1 MMNVRTFSMTKKAAT
16 SRRRKQ
22 TRAATL
28 LLLSLAVAAV
38 AACVIIARRASA
50 SDGENDVRV
59 GARASD
65 EVERLIDSALYTRA
79 EFFGA
84 RARVPYPLAEA
95 RNRLAELLTRRPKE
109 PRVLLALARL
119 DEKLGRYDLAE
130 SEAGEY
136 ATLAGESFDALE
148 ESARFQHRRALF
160 EKEAATLER
169 MLSTAPAEERGGVL
183 ERLTRLAESR
193 KLGRYLSPEF
203 FERVIAECPSDFRV
217 VAGYIGR
224 LVGEKNADAALEAV
238 RRYRDRFPSRRR
250 FFLEKEVS
258 ILDAAKRSREAEA
271 VYLKAFDPFWPDEL
285 SEQFYDF
292 LREHDRYR
300 AYGGELREANRR
312 DPSDFRTAVRLFHF
326 RKHAYEETGGIFAR
340 LEHARAARG
349 IAWGP
354 EELATVARMLIREG
368 DGDTAS
374 RFLYTLVARGRL
386 EKGSPERAKV
396 LYQLFEL
403 LSDAGDERL
412 ALTRGDLSFYRDV
425 AASDPQ
431 PGIVGGLLSLI
442 FSGTNPPRELKRE
455 DEEAVKFFN
464 RAAAY
469 RVFDAYKEENPTSP
483 ELAQMYLDVVRL
495 YTEAKEPRVAS
506 SALAEFEQRYA
517 DAPQYAEVALKLADC
532 YVLLGKHEEERALY
546 ARVLD
551 YLGRRRDAKIPLV
564 PAAEQS
570 ATSHADALSEPTAVQ
585 PSTVEYPPKSNPG
598 IKTADDGGEDVY
610 DYYHTS
616 PYQDFMRPSE
626 DRRRHTEEDEAQD
639 DETTEGDE
647 SPRDERTRDVET
659 ASGVKVTYADVLAR
673 YVASLAGENKTE
685 DVLALYAGEI
695 KKYPTEQGLYEQLLQ
710 WLGQTN
716 LFDEQ
721 SRVYKEALERFP
733 TEVWRDRLARWML
746 RRERRQEF
754 ENYSHE
760 LTTRLDDDEAERYLE
775 KFVSEPAGAD
785 AKGFESSFYLGL
797 YSLAHER
804 FPGDIRLVQGLLKF
818 YAAHERRDEYQKLLA
833 EYYFVSPEIREQ
845 FLARLAEQGELRA
858 RLDAARDLLKNDDG
872 KGSVVASLPYKLF
885 RADAAARLSNYEEAV
900 DAYRELNRLYPNTPE
915 FAERLISFTR
925 SLGQHDRKFLEEASA
940 ASLALADARPSES
953 ALRTRAGEILA
964 ELGDYERARVE
975 WSQLVALAPG
985 EPDSYLE
992 AATVNWDYFQY
1003 ADALEIIDRLRR
1015 ENGDRTAY
1023 AFEAGAILE
1032 AEHKLPAA
1040 VAEYVKALDAEAPN
1054 HARARKRLAALSGRP
1069 GASALVAAPY
1079 ARERNM
1085 SARATGVAIGYA
1097 ELLKDLK
1104 RWDDASR
1111 LLSREV
1117 ARSRDEDFI
1126 KSAQSIFSESE
1137 DAGGERACLGRL
1149 IRVSS
1154 SPRHVISYTLQLADN
1169 YGKKGERASAS
1180 SILRG
1185 LVGKFPFNYGVL
1197 QEASNFYRRLG
1208 LTNESLR
1215 VLRYAAARGRGEY
1228 RRDFERRLAARLLEL
1243 NRVEES
1249 RRVLERLHAEDP
1261 LDLGVFRELARVYVR
1276 AADGE
1281 ALKAAFGKTLEAL
1294 KSRDADPR
1302 EMREQLAEL
1311 RRALIGAFTQLR
1323 DYRAAMQQ
1331 HVEIVNRDPDD
1342 DEALES
1348 AIAYAKRYGGADEL
1362 LSYYEKTARQ
1372 AYKNYRWNVVLARI
1386 HEAKGDMA
1394 SAARSYR
1401 EAIGN
1406 QPEMV
1411 ELHAALA
1418 EIYLKAGDYDDAL
1431 KSLDRAAELSDDDPQ
1446 YVRRTAE
1453 VLEKAGRT
1461 REAEVLR
1468 RKLPVAQAPK
1478 NENARDLFNAA
1489 AAKLAGDRA
1498 QAIEE
1503 YRKAFDALTA
1513 DPYRQDPRASEIAA
1527 YVRAVRD
1534 AEGLDRIFER
1544 LWTFRGKL
1552 IADANLKDSMNA
1564 GKARALLGVL
1574 DGALPDSV
1582 GSLASEKATGG
1593 ELSALYKSLRGKTD
1607 ESLRAPDAY
1616 GTLALL
1622 QNLGHRAGFVTLEE
1636 EILTRQKDAAR
1647 ADADSKT
1654 FHARLRALADFY
1666 ADGGR
1671 YARAVELLEAE
1682 SRADS
1687 ARDEF
1692 DYAGLVAEYA
1702 HLAGDTARE
1711 LAALRSYYE
1720 RRGSDANTQAD
1731 ALVGRYFEVLYDSGE
1746 QGREE
1751 LRRRAQEPTP
1761 FALQLVNFLIAR
1773 GEREPAHEAVGRAGL
1788 SPAWKLARNAELSLA
1803 LREFDARGEGYFD
1816 AALRPA
1822 TIGELVARK
1831 DAGVEPLSGD
1841 DWSRLEE
1848 TYGRWLYLS
1857 GVQAGRTK
1865 ARAALPAVVES
1876 RPRDSGAQAELGRW
1890 YLARNDAPSAL
1901 EHLSIALEES
1911 PDDANTIADLGSAY
1925 FLVGQRARALA
1936 LWSKL
1941 IGGEEPPTDSCV
1953 LYLKTLAARG
1963 LAAEAREKLLP
1974 VAAKRL
1980 KDAGYY
1986 PSNKELAEIKTLV
1999 AAVASS
2005 FASSSGGASEDD
2017 ASQTSLSN
2025 PAEEARAA
2033 FLRKLCDAVPDDTG
2047 LARMVVE
2054 DRLVGRVRLG
2064 DFYALLAARS
2074 EGLGSYSHDYEFE
2087 TFSQN
2092 AFGVR
2097 DVEEAFDHAG
2107 SFRLTEP
2114 DAERVKRQ
2122 RKYLDYLLEEG
2133 RNAEAEKLTSS
2144 IESEVSRRYAR
2155 PAWLRLAKV
2164 RLELRGGKGAQA
2176 VADLKRYV
2184 GADVSDDLTKV
2195 SAPSAERLSES
2206 VALLKAEHYDAGVPL
2221 LLEAAFT
2228 QSLALGQF
2236 EATYF
2241 VGLAR
2246 LAFERGDAS
2255 SGEKFLQLMLGLAEE
2270 ETKDEAAAEVAALPG
2285 VRERFAALARA
2296 ELPEQSN
2303 NVVRADALK
2312 LAAEV
2317 AGSFG
2322 RYAEAAEFR
2331 LKLSAEKPDDYA
2343 NRVESARLLAAGG
2356 RLEDAA
2362 AQLASVIN
2370 DRNAPRAMR
2379 WQAVWVAPE
2388 ITGGR
2393 KELWALLAQSSG
2405 ANGAAD
2411 EEMAAALKARELSS
2425 EGRVAEAS
2433 ELLRRVAANDPNP
2446 LLEFSIGVLDSQ
2458 DGRADEAADAFT
2470 SVFRAQANDEALT
2483 AFGADEDSALRGL
2496 IRLHVNAGRPLA
2508 ALRLA
2513 KLDTE
2518 LAGDAGG
2525 NVADGEGDVE
2535 NEGGVENEDD
2545 VENKVALKS
2554 IETTKGGAVYR
2565 TLEKRAESRREA
2577 SSSELLGLLSVAAEQ
2592 SKDYDKAL
2600 EFERSRLSR
2609 LAGVDERRASR
2620 ERIARLVSL
2629 RKANGEAPGPPL
2641 VVDGSTVARS

>member
-1 MMNVRTFSMTKKAAT
+1 MTEKAAT
-16 SRRRKQ
+16 SKRRKQ
-22 TRAATL
+22 ARTTTL
-28 LLLSLAVAAV
+28 LLLSLAVASV
-38 AACVIIARRASA
+38 AACVLIARRASA
-50 SDGENDVRV
+50 SGGEDDARV
-59 GARASD
+59 GAGASD

-84 RARVPYPLAEA
+84 RARVPFPTAEA

-130 SEAGEY
+130 SETGEY

-169 MLSTAPAEERGGVL
+169 MLGVAPNEERGVVL

-193 KLGRYLSPEF
+193 KLARYLSPEF
-203 FERVIAECPSDFRV
+203 FERVIAERPSDFRV

-224 LVGEKNADAALEAV
+224 LVEEKNAAAALDAV
-238 RRYRDRFPSRRR
+238 RRYRERFPSRRR

-271 VYLKAFDPFWPDEL
+271 VYTQAFDPFWPDDL

-292 LREHDRYR
+292 LRDHDRYR
-300 AYGGELREANRR
+300 AYGGELREAFRR
-312 DPSDFRTAVRLFHF
+312 DPSDFMTAVRLFHF
-326 RKHAYEETGGIFAR
+326 RKHAYEETGGIFAL
-340 LEHARAARG
+340 LERARAVRR
-349 IAWGP
+349 IAWEP
-354 EELATVARMLIREG
+354 EELATVARLLTREG
-368 DGDTAS
+368 DGDAAS

-386 EKGSPERAKV
+386 EKGTPERAKV

-412 ALTRGDLSFYRDV
+412 ALTRGDLRFYRDV

-442 FSGTNPPRELKRE
+442 FSGTNPSRELKSE
-455 DEEAVKFFN
+455 DEEAVKLFN

-469 RVFDAYKEENPTSP
+469 RIFDAYKEENPTSP

-495 YTEAKEPRVAS
+495 YTEAKEPRVAAQ
-506 SALAEFEQRYA
+506 ALAEFEQRYA

-551 YLGRRRDAKIPLV
+551 YVGRRRDAKVPLV

-570 ATSHADALSEPTAVQ
+570 ATSRADALSEPTAIQ

-598 IKTADDGGEDVY
+598 IKTAGDRAEDVY

-616 PYQDFMRPSE
+616 PYRDFMRPPE
-626 DRRRHTEEDEAQD
+626 DLWRHREGDEARD

-647 SPRDERTRDVET
+647 SSRDEKTRDGKT
-659 ASGVKVTYADVLAR
+659 ASVVKVTYADVLAR
-673 YVASLAGENKTE
+673 YIASLAGENRTE
-685 DVLALYAGEI
+685 DVLALYAAEI
-695 KKYPTEQGLYEQLLQ
+695 KKYPTEQGLYEQMLQ

-716 LFDEQ
+716 MFDEQ

-754 ENYSHE
+754 EDYSRE
-760 LTTRLDDDEAERYLE
+760 LIDRLDDDEAERYLE
-775 KFVSEPAGAD
+775 QFVAAHAGAD
-785 AKGFESSFYLGL
+785 AKDFESSFYLGL

-804 FPGDIRLVQGLLKF
+804 FPGDLRLVQGLLKF

-858 RLDAARDLLKNDDG
+858 RLDAARDLLKRGDG
-872 KGSVVASLPYKLF
+872 SVSVVASLPYKLF
-885 RADAAARLSNYEEAV
+885 RADASARLSNYEEAV
-900 DAYRELNRLYPNTPE
+900 DAYRELNRLYPDTPE

-925 SLGQHDRKFLEEASA
+925 SLGQHERKFLEEASA
-940 ASLALADARPSES
+940 TSLALADARPSES
-953 ALRTRAGEILA
+953 ALRTRAGEIFA
-964 ELGDYERARVE
+964 ELGDYERARAE

-1003 ADALEIIDRLRR
+1003 TDALEIIERLRR

-1040 VAEYVKALDAEAPN
+1040 INEYVKALDTETPN
-1054 HARARKRLAALSGRP
+1054 HARKRLATLWGRP
-1069 GASALVAAPY
+1069 GASALIAASY

-1085 SARATGVAIGYA
+1085 SASATGVAIGYA

-1104 RWDDASR
+1104 RWDDASH
-1111 LLSREV
+1111 LLLREV
-1117 ARSRDEDFI
+1117 ARSDDEDFI
-1126 KSAQSIFSESE
+1126 ESAQSIFSDSE

-1149 IRVSS
+1149 IQVSR

-1169 YGKKGERASAS
+1169 YGRKGERAAAS
-1180 SILRG
+1180 TVLRG

-1281 ALKAAFGKTLEAL
+1281 ALKVAFGKTVEAL

-1302 EMREQLAEL
+1302 EMREQVAEL

-1342 DEALES
+1342 DEALEA

-1362 LSYYEKTARQ
+1362 LAYYEKTARQ

-1386 HEAKGDMA
+1386 DEAKGDMA
-1394 SAARSYR
+1394 AAARSYR

-1431 KSLDRAAELSDDDPQ
+1431 KSLERASELSGDDPQ

-1461 REAEVLR
+1461 REAEVVR

-1478 NENARDLFNAA
+1478 DENARDLFNAA
-1489 AAKLAGDRA
+1489 AAKLSGDRA

-1513 DPYRQDPRASEIAA
+1513 DPYKQDPRASEIAA

-1534 AEGLDRIFER
+1534 AEGLDRILER
-1544 LWTFRGKL
+1544 LWTFREKL
-1552 IADANLKDSMNA
+1552 IADANLKDSTNA

-1574 DGALPDSV
+1574 DGALPDSI
-1582 GSLASEKATGG
+1582 GALAAEKATGG
-1593 ELSALYKSLRGKTD
+1593 ELAALYKSLRAKTD

-1622 QNLGHRAGFVTLEE
+1622 RNLGHRAGFVALEE
-1636 EILTRQKDAAR
+1636 EILTRQMDAAR
-1647 ADADSKT
+1647 ADADSQN
-1654 FHARLRALADFY
+1654 FHARLRALVSFY

-1682 SRADS
+1682 SRSDS
-1687 ARDEF
+1687 ARDDF
-1692 DYAGLVAEYA
+1692 DYAGLAAEYA
-1702 HLAGDTARE
+1702 RLAGDTARE
-1711 LAALRSYYE
+1711 LASLRSYYE
-1720 RRGSDANTQAD
+1720 RRGNSDANTQAD
-1731 ALVGRYFEVLYDSGE
+1731 ALVERYFEVLYDSGE
-1746 QGREE
+1746 QGRDE

-1761 FALQLVNFLIAR
+1761 FVLQLVNFLIAR
-1773 GEREPAHEAVGRAGL
+1773 GERELAHEAVERAGL
-1788 SPAWKLARNAELSLA
+1788 SSAWKLARNAEVSLA

-1857 GVQAGRTK
+1857 DAQAGRAK
-1865 ARAALPAVVES
+1865 ARAVLPAVVES
-1876 RPRDSGAQAELGRW
+1876 RPRDAGAQAELGRW
-1890 YLARNDAPSAL
+1890 YLARGDARSAL
-1901 EHLSIALEES
+1901 EHLSIALEET
-1911 PDDANTIADLGSAY
+1911 PDDAGTIADLGSAY
-1925 FLVGQRARALA
+1925 FLAGERARARV

-1941 IGGEEPPTDSCV
+1941 IGGEEPTADSCV

-1963 LAAEAREKLLP
+1963 LASEAREKLLP
-1974 VAAKRL
+1974 VIVKRL
-1980 KDAGYY
+1980 KDAGSY
-1986 PSNKELAEIKTLV
+1986 PSSKELAEVKTLII
-1999 AAVASS
+1999 AQASS
-2005 FASSSGGASEDD
+2005 FESSLASSSDGAATEDD
-2017 ASQTSLSN
+2017 ASQPPPSN

-2033 FLRKLCDAVPDDTG
+2033 FLRRLCDAVPDDTA
-2047 LARMVVE
+2047 LPRMIVE
-2054 DRLVGRVRLG
+2054 DGLVGRARLG

-2074 EGLGSYSHDYEFE
+2074 EELGSYSHDYEFE

-2097 DVEEAFDHAG
+2097 DVEEAFDHSV
-2107 SFRLTEP
+2107 SFHVTEP
-2114 DAERVKRQ
+2114 DAERVKW
-2122 RKYLDYLLEEG
+2122 RKAYLDYLLEEG
-2133 RNAEAEKLTSS
+2133 RNVEAGKLISS
-2144 IESEVSRRYAR
+2144 IETEVSRRYAR

-2164 RLELRGGKGAQA
+2164 RLELREGEGARA
-2176 VADLKRYV
+2176 VEDLKRYV

-2206 VALLKAEHYDAGVPL
+2206 VALLKAERAGACVPQ
-2221 LLEAAFT
+2221 LLEAGYA

-2236 EATYF
+2236 EASYF

-2246 LAFERGDAS
+2246 LAFERGDAAR
-2255 SGEKFLQLMLGLAEE
+2255 GEKFTQLMLGLAEE
-2270 ETKDEAAAEVAALPG
+2270 ETKDEAAAEVAALPD
-2285 VRERFAALARA
+2285 VNKRFVALARA

-2303 NVVRADALK
+2303 NVVLADALK

-2343 NRVESARLLAAGG
+2343 NRVESARLLAASG
-2356 RLEDAA
+2356 RLEEAA
-2362 AQLASVIN
+2362 SQLASVIG
-2370 DRNAPRAMR
+2370 DRNAPRAIR

-2388 ITGGR
+2388 VTGNR
-2393 KELWALLAQSSG
+2393 KELWASLAQSSG
-2405 ANGAAD
+2405 ASGAAD
-2411 EEMAAALKARELSS
+2411 EEMNVALKARELSA
-2425 EGRVAEAS
+2425 EGRAAEAS
-2433 ELLRRVAANDPNP
+2433 ELLRRIAADDPNP
-2446 LLEFSIGVLDSQ
+2446 LLEFFLGVLDSRC
-2458 DGRADEAADAFT
+2458 GRADEAAEAFA
-2470 SVFRAQANDEALT
+2470 VAFRSQANDEVST
-2483 AFGADEDSALRGL
+2483 AFGADEESALRRL
-2496 IRLHVNAGRPLA
+2496 IRLNVSAARPLA
-2508 ALRLA
+2508 ALKLA
-2513 KLDTE
+2513 QLDTE
-2518 LAGDAGG
+2518 LAGDASG

-2535 NEGGVENEDD
+2535 NEGGVENEAE
-2545 VENKVALKS
+2545 VENEVALKS
-2554 IETTKGGAVYR
+2554 IETTKDEAVYR
-2565 TLEKRAESRREA
+2565 TLEERAESRKEA

-2592 SKDYDKAL
+2592 LRDYDKAV
-2600 EFERSRLSR
+2600 EFERSRLGR
-2609 LAGVDERRASR
+2609 LAGADERRASR
-2620 ERIARLVSL
+2620 ERSARLVSL
-2629 RKANGEAPGPPL
+2629 RKAKRESPGPPL
-2641 VVDGSTVARS
+2641 VVDGSTVARG